1 MARRPVT
8 ATDRLERHAP
18 RAALLVVVAGFAIR
32 LMGIGTYWVNADE
45 GIYYSTLTAPSF
57 EAFWT
62 EVLAN
67 AHPPAFYLLL
77 RGLGYL
83 TWDFIWLRAP
93 SVLFGAVAIWVF
105 WRVGRRLG
113 GAGLPGIATGLA
125 TALLLTLNP
134 NAIVLSQVSRP
145 YTLLV
150 LLLSAALLSLLRY
163 QAEGDGRWL
172 IAYAVFLALAELTH
186 YSAALGLAVFSVLI
200 VHDLVTGRLR
210 GRAAIRALSAHAVPA
225 LVFGALYLL
234 HLRPALESELMAQAL
249 GPGGW
254 LTGWLVDSPG
264 AAWDNLVAYQDFH
277 LSTTFR
283 VRTVILLLAAVA
295 LSAASRDRTVSVLAA
310 SALGVGILVSA
321 LGLYPFGESRHNA
334 WLTVFTT
341 PALGWLAGRLTTG
354 ARVPAV
360 AAASAALLL
369 FAFGAPLETALGPPP
384 RPSVAFQTSQPGQG
398 ATRTEEPHPL
408 EEHLISIEELAPLIV
423 QRMDPEGE
431 PETIVMTEQTY
442 NVLMPLYAGDRDH
455 LAFSADSTLFS
466 LDYGTREIVV
476 FRTWDWAG
484 VEDLARRVQ
493 RIAGAHPA
501 IEWEGESTL
510 LLVVG
515 GWGSTILPHM
525 VRLTGEGV
533 IREMTVA
540 PGGDASGR
548 FVVRIAAA
556 VVDPEALADAYGPS
570 SKEGPDPSR

>member
-1 MARRPVT
+1 MT

-18 RAALLVVVAGFAIR
+18 RAALLLVVAGFAIR

-45 GIYYSTLTAPSF
+45 GIYYSTLTSPSF
-57 EAFWT
+57 DAFWT

-83 TWDFIWLRAP
+83 TWDFIWLRGP

-125 TALLLTLNP
+125 TAVLLTLNP
-134 NAIVLSQVSRP
+134 NAIVLSQVIRP
-145 YTLLV
+145 YALLV
-150 LLLSAALLSLLRY
+150 LLLAAALLSLLRY
-163 QAEGDGRWL
+163 RDEGDERAL
-172 IAYAVFLALAELTH
+172 IAYAAFLALAELTH

-200 VHDLVTGRLR
+200 VHDLLTGRLR
-210 GRAAIRALSAHAVPA
+210 GPAAIRVLWAHAVPA
-225 LVFGALYLL
+225 LIFGALYLL
-234 HLRPALESELMAQAL
+234 HVRPALESQLMAQAL

-254 LTGWLVDSPG
+254 LGGWLVDSPG
-264 AAWDNLVAYQDFH
+264 AAWDSLVAYQDFH
-277 LSTTFR
+277 LSTALR

-295 LSAASRDRTVSVLAA
+295 LSATSGDRTVFVLVA
-310 SALGVGILVSA
+310 SALGVGILASA

-334 WLTVFTT
+334 WLTVFTI
-341 PALGWLAGRLTTG
+341 PALGWLVGRLTTA
-354 ARVPAV
+354 ARAPAL
-360 AAASAALLL
+360 AASSAVLLL
-369 FAFGAPLETALGPPP
+369 FTFGGPLESALGPPP
-384 RPSVAFQTSQPGQG
+384 RPSVAIQTSQPGQET
-398 ATRTEEPHPL
+398 TRSEAPPPL

-442 NVLMPLYAGDRDH
+442 NVLMPLYAGERDD

-466 LDYGTREIVV
+466 LDYGAREIVV

-484 VEDLARRVQ
+484 VEDLARRLQ
-493 RIAGAHPA
+493 RIPGAHPS
-501 IEWEGESTL
+501 IEWEGESML

-515 GWGSTILPHM
+515 GWGSEILPHM

-548 FVVRIAAA
+548 FLVRIAAA
-556 VVDPEALADAYGPS
+556 VVDPQALAAAYGPS
-570 SKEGPDPSR
+570 PDDGTVRSR